1 MKRVI
6 LVFAALTLALSGSYG
21 CKKLMKKVAKEAE
34 KKASDD
40 SSAMS
45 QGGGGGGGG
54 GGEALSPEEEKDRQL
69 SMKLQP
75 YIKMTNQFT
84 GRVYDSRNR
93 YGSWLKDFEKGPT
106 CKERHVYGLYTL
118 SDVSAVAKDVE
129 KVQGQEPRLKDLEEG
144 AAKYTSGLTKLF
156 PLLKKA
162 DRYYQQGDY
171 KEDGCKQGKEMHPEL
186 VAAWKEFEEGDKLL
200 GKAIEKYNTGLHYR
214 LLDRIGKQFGK
225 TSDRYYHKKVT
236 LDARALLMLL
246 RFEGKEKEPN
256 HEKIAAEVKAF
267 DTLVLEMEE
276 NTKGKSSLSWFQS
289 AATAYVQASKEMMR
303 HLKEGKKFSKWD
315 QNTIA
320 RGNGWMVKGSYEAVL
335 KKFNDLIDKSNSVR
349 F

>member
-1 MKRVI
+1 MKRTI
-6 LVFAALTLALSGSYG
+6 LLLAGLALALSGAPS
-21 CKKLMKKVAKEAE
+21 CKKVMKKVTKEV
-34 KKASDD
+34 KKQTSGD
-40 SSAMS
+40 SSDMS
-45 QGGGGGGGG
+45 SGGGGGGGS
-54 GGEALSPEEEKDRQL
+54 ELSPEEEKDRQL

-93 YGSWLKDFEKGPT
+93 YASWLKDFEKGPT
-106 CKERHVYGLYTL
+106 CKERHVYGLYTISEVEGAL
-118 SDVSAVAKDVE
+118 KEVE
-129 KVQGQEPRLKDLEEG
+129 KVQGSEPKLQDLEEG
-144 AAKYTSGLTKLF
+144 AVKYTSGLKKLF

-171 KEDGCKQGKEMHPEL
+171 KEDGCKQAKELHPEL

-246 RFEGKEKEPN
+246 RFESREKEPN
-256 HEKIAAEVKAF
+256 HEKIATEVKAF
-267 DTLVLEMEE
+267 DTLVQEMEE

-289 AATAYVQASKEMMR
+289 SSNAYVQAAKEMMR
-303 HLKEGKKFSKWD
+303 HMKEGKKFSRTE
-315 QNTIA
+315 QNWIA
-320 RGNGWMVKGSYEAVL
+320 RGSGWMVRGSYDAVL